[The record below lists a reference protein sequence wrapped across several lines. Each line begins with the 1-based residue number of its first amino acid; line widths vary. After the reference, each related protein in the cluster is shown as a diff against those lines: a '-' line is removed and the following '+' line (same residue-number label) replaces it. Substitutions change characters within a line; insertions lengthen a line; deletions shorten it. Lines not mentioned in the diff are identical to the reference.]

1 MRALHTAI
9 LYFGSFLALGWF
21 AKRVLDKW
29 MAQHSE
35 TLTEIQ
41 RQAGENRRKVPR
53 FLLGVWRK

>member
-1 MRALHTAI
+1 
-9 LYFGSFLALGWF
+9 
-21 AKRVLDKW
+21 

-53 FLLGVWRK
+53 FLLGVWRR